1 MVDRRLLGILVCP
14 QTGAGLRWMKQHS
27 ELWCSASR
35 LAYPVKDGVPVMLV
49 DQARFLTDDELE
61 KIA

>member
-1 MVDRRLLGILVCP
+1 VCP